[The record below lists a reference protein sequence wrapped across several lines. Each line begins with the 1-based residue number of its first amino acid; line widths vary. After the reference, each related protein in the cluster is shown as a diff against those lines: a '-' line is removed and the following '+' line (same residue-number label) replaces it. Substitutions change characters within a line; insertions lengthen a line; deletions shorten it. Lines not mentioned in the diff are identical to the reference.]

1 MSGSLSTPGERE
13 LAAKIFELFGREF
26 EHALGFG
33 NRLDGL
39 SFDGDDDEVDPD
51 PWIVTDREGRRF
63 EVSWEVDVVELTPE
77 LEASR
82 AKFMASF
89 VRRYGAQAEAVQA
102 ITDHQ
107 EKT

>member
-13 LAAKIFELFGREF
+13 LAPRIYEMFAREF
-26 EHALGFG
+26 ENALGF
-33 NRLDGL
+33 DGL
-39 SFDGDDDEVDPD
+39 GGVRFDGDDDEVDPD
-51 PWIVTDREGRRF
+51 PWIVIDREGRRF

-89 VRRYGAQAEAVQA
+89 VRRYGAQAAAVQA

-107 EKT
+107 EGP